1 MERVFKER
9 RNGVRTRLTISVAG
23 LVLALATGVGAS
35 GAKVVTAHPL
45 ASEDVLEPSL
55 ANEVEHALSLV
66 PTNAVPP
73 SAACADFARLY
84 ATNGMSATERAIS
97 LVSAQK
103 DGSWHWRGTN
113 VTPVAVELLRR
124 MTP

>member
-1 MERVFKER
+1 MRS
-9 RNGVRTRLTISVAG
+9 G
-23 LVLALATGVGAS
+23 LATGVLGLAVLCVSGFAS
-35 GAKVVTAHPL
+35 EGTRVLTAQPL
-45 ASEDVLEPSL
+45 ASEDVLEPSID
-55 ANEVEHALSLV
+55 NEVEHALSLV

-73 SAACADFARLY
+73 SAAGAEFARLY
-84 ATNGMSATERAIS
+84 ATNGMSATARAIA

-103 DGSWHWRGTN
+103 DGCWYWRGTN

>member
-1 MERVFKER
+1 MRLR
-9 RNGVRTRLTISVAG
+9 LAMGVMG
-23 LVLALATGVGAS
+23 LVIACAVGVAADGLR
-35 GAKVVTAHPL
+35 VLTAQPL
-45 ASEDVLEPSL
+45 ASEDVLEPSI

-73 SAACADFARLY
+73 SAAGAEFARLY
-84 ATNGMSATERAIS
+84 ATNGMSATARAIA

-103 DGSWHWRGTN
+103 DGCWYWRGTN